1 MRSSFFAAL
10 VFLIFG
16 QFTGVPIAF
25 ASAAA
30 AETSWGAQVAGS
42 FSEPRAMAAYQELQ
56 KKYPAILAGQAPKI
70 VRGIMAGGGT
80 GSFYHVLVEAG
91 TRAEAE
97 DFCKRLEAAG
107 GACVVEKMDLSS
119 E

>member
-1 MRSSFFAAL
+1 
-10 VFLIFG
+10 
-16 QFTGVPIAF
+16 
-25 ASAAA
+25 
-30 AETSWGAQVAGS
+30 
-42 FSEPRAMAAYQELQ
+42 MAAYQELQ
-56 KKYPAILAGQAPKI
+56 KKYPAILAGQAPN
-70 VRGIMAGGGT
+70 RPRDHGRRRDRQLL
-80 GSFYHVLVEAG
+80 YVLVEAG